1 LHDAVKASA
10 RAGGVVLFLGVAMP
24 RPIAFIAGLV
34 AGGTGYL
41 FVFDSLWR
49 RAEAAAA
56 GLREVQRAIPG
67 STLIPYP
74 VRPDPWTNIEE
85 SLARARLGPVV
96 VAAKGL
102 VSEVR
107 SRLA

>member
-1 LHDAVKASA
+1 
-10 RAGGVVLFLGVAMP
+10 MP

-34 AGGTGYL
+34 VGTASYL

-67 STLIPYP
+67 STLIPLP
-74 VRPDPWTNIEE
+74 IRPDPWTNIEE